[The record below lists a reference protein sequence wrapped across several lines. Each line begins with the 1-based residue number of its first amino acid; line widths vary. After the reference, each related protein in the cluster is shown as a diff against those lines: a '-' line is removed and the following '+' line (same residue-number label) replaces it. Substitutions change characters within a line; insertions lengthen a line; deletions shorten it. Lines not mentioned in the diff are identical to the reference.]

1 MCMRHANTL
10 TSSIQDVNFDVI
22 RHNPPVILDMLLLE
36 RQFLKFG
43 FFWSWNTRK
52 AFLPQRDFLLFS
64 VLNSLSLFLPLS
76 VAFTNPKVI
85 RPSFYYTTTE
95 SQNERTCQLWDTAMV
110 HPQNKIYRITEGEN
124 PLDMIDSQ
132 GENQKYFSTIYFPD
146 RQMRKLYY

>member
-1 MCMRHANTL
+1 MDTKDTKTCNSRVPYNRL
-10 TSSIQDVNFDVI
+10 IQVI
-22 RHNPPVILDMLLLE
+22 IRI
-36 RQFLKFG
+36 R
-43 FFWSWNTRK
+43 NTRK

-110 HPQNKIYRITEGEN
+110 DPPK
-124 PLDMIDSQ
+124 
-132 GENQKYFSTIYFPD
+132 
-146 RQMRKLYY
+146 